1 MVVPPSFLY
10 QYLRTAEAKE
20 LAASKAVKWHM
31 RAFLLSQNCCSENIL
46 KYSLILAMVNLHV
59 V

>member
-10 QYLRTAEAKE
+10 QYLCTAEAKE

-31 RAFLLSQNCCSENIL
+31 RPFLPFTEQL
-46 KYSLILAMVNLHV
+46 
-59 V
+59 